1 MTIIKVIGFDPDKM
15 KRRTVNIDVGL
26 TCMCESYDEYLNYLL
41 SCALKEC
48 HNRKW
53 EFQGFEIM
61 AC

>member
-15 KRRTVNIDVGL
+15 RRRTINIDVGL
-26 TCMCESYDEYLNYLL
+26 TCMCETYDEYLNFLL

-48 HNRKW
+48 RNQKW
-53 EFQGFEIM
+53 EFQGFEII